1 MRVLLVA
8 LLAAISYA
16 QTERRNLAE
25 RRSAVRRRLVEH
37 KGIDSDAAA
46 KMAGADGETS
56 VDLVIVHDDLEA
68 GDNAR
73 ERCHNLS
80 VEFCEAI
87 GAHDDVHAVN
97 CEPHE
102 IANDFTYVGPDVI
115 TEDSVYYCGQ
125 YVYDVHPTEIDT
137 LEAILDRIDGSD
149 ARLKISQNH
158 HDYSLQQTSACT
170 DGNSDLWHLKA
181 MNPSGMNNFRSNQG
195 FDGEGTIAYIIDT
208 GVNKDH
214 VDFEGRVVG
223 GWNIVDNNDDFSDID
238 GHGTHVAGSV
248 AGRTTGVAP
257 NALIWGVQVFYF
269 PSPGVGPYTGDSLVG
284 QALEKI
290 VEKVTANGEKAVVN
304 MSLGGRGQ
312 NTAYQQ
318 VIDAAIAA
326 GVNIVVAAGNED
338 DDACGYSPAFVPS
351 AITVGAYGQNWN
363 GEYEWAY
370 FSNYGQ
376 CVDISAPGMSITGP
390 QHDDVNGF
398 IQLQG
403 TSMAAPHVAGVIAT
417 IMSRTG
423 VSDPQTVKWM
433 LLGGEYSADL
443 SNLVQGIPD
452 GTTPLF
458 AMQPCIEQG
467 EGVVPTGP
475 PEGVPIVT
483 TTTGAPVV
491 TDFFTMA
498 AESDCAVNGNCVTS
512 ANWPSAHGNDEGC
525 SITVDA
531 DSSVAVNSNFEIE
544 RNYDYLRVNDAP
556 KWTAAEI
563 PTSMSAGTTISW
575 STDGSVTKTGWEL
588 CFSEAGSNPGTSPP
602 EDTSDVPTSWPTAN
616 TFINTN
622 TPLPTDNTNLPD
634 PTDNMHTS
642 NQPTMWPTMGNTFSF
657 PTQHPTEGSNV
668 GGVFSVL
675 GSGCTVSG
683 SCVSSQNY
691 PSHYGNQQSCTVT
704 MTQNVRL
711 AVQSP
716 FEIERNYDWL
726 RINNAAKWTAG
737 EIPSTLTSGST
748 ISWSTDYSVTKDG
761 WKICFSADDGSDNG
775 GDNSGIVEYE
785 VVHSDNTYSGIYDDS
800 RGDEY
805 NGYPVYRKREEPN
818 YLIYLHDPNNM
829 MWVIQPIEPSATWAA
844 NTYGYGASPGVA
856 SWPSETITVTS
867 LNARTCNDVNSSIRS
882 NDWQPWCMVSSGPLS
897 AGTVISFS
905 MNWNDQGWGYQKGR
919 VALVEDIGE
928 EDPLRH
934 FQTDKAPHSR
944 ASHAES
950 VTLAQDVD
958 NLEFRF
964 RVGGGGGHRITIQDF
979 SYTVTEPDNG
989 GGIFDIP
996 MMTEAES
1003 LKMKKAKA
1011 LKTRRMK
1018 QHQLEEQIRLDA
1030 EIAAREYSMVQE
1042 VIFNPLL
1049 IEVFAFIGAVSI
1061 VGAVVQKGLQYRNK
1075 GDYINIEQ
1083 EI

>member
-1 MRVLLVA
+1 MRVLLIA

-73 ERCHNLS
+73 ERCHDLS
-80 VEFCEAI
+80 VDFCEAI

-102 IANDFTYVGPDVI
+102 IAKDFTYIGPDVI
-115 TEDSVYYCGQ
+115 TEDSTYYCGQ
-125 YVYDVHPTEIDT
+125 YVYDIHPTEIDT

-149 ARLKISQNH
+149 ASLKVSQNH
-158 HDYSLQQTSACT
+158 HDYSLQQTSTCT

-269 PSPGVGPYTGDSLVG
+269 PSPGEGPYTGDSLVG
-284 QALEKI
+284 QAIEKI

-304 MSLGGRGQ
+304 MSLGGHGQ

-326 GVNIVVAAGNED
+326 GVNIVVAAGNSD
-338 DDACGYSPAFVPS
+338 DDACDYSPAFVPS

-423 VSDPQTVKWM
+423 VSNPQTVKWM

-498 AESDCAVNGNCVTS
+498 ADSDCTVNGNCVTS
-512 ANWPSAHGNDEGC
+512 ANWPSAHGNNEGC

-544 RNYDYLRVNDAP
+544 RNYDYLRVNDAA

-575 STDGSVTKTGWEL
+575 SSDGSVTKTGWEL
-588 CFSEAGSNPGTSPP
+588 CFSEAGSNPGIGTNIPTQQPFTRAPTMGNFITPSQNPIAPGTSPP

-668 GGVFSVL
+668 GGVFSVS

-716 FEIERNYDWL
+716 FEIERSYDWL

-775 GDNSGIVEYE
+775 GDNSG
-785 VVHSDNTYSGIYDDS
+785 T
-800 RGDEY
+800 
-805 NGYPVYRKREEPN
+805 
-818 YLIYLHDPNNM
+818 
-829 MWVIQPIEPSATWAA
+829 
-844 NTYGYGASPGVA
+844 
-856 SWPSETITVTS
+856 
-867 LNARTCNDVNSSIRS
+867 RTCNDVNSSVRS

-950 VTLAQDVD
+950 YTLAQDVD

-989 GGIFDIP
+989 GGIFDVP

>member
-1 MRVLLVA
+1 MKLLLVA
-8 LLAAISYA
+8 LLCAISYA

-37 KGIDSDAAA
+37 KGIDNDAAA
-46 KMAGADGETS
+46 KMAAAGGETS
-56 VDLVIVHDDLEA
+56 VDLVIVHDDLEV

-87 GAHDDVHAVN
+87 GAQDDVHAVN

-102 IANDFTYVGPDVI
+102 IAKDFTYVGPDVI
-115 TEDSVYYCGQ
+115 AEDSTYYCGQ

-158 HDYSLQQTSACT
+158 HDYRFAQTSTCT

-269 PSPGVGPYTGDSLVG
+269 PSPGEGPYTGDSLVG

-326 GVNIVVAAGNED
+326 GVNIVVAAGNSD
-338 DDACGYSPAFVPS
+338 DDACDYSPAFVPS

-363 GEYEWAY
+363 GDYEWAY

-467 EGVVPTGP
+467 EGDVPTGP

-498 AESDCAVNGNCVTS
+498 ADSDCTVNGNCVTS
-512 ANWPSAHGNDEGC
+512 ANWPSAHGNNEGC

-544 RNYDYLRVNDAP
+544 RNYDYLRVNDAE

-575 STDGSVTKTGWEL
+575 SSDGSVTKTGWEL

-602 EDTSDVPTSWPTAN
+602 EGTSDVPTSWPTAN

-634 PTDNMHTS
+634 PTDNMNTS

-657 PTQHPTEGSNV
+657 PTQHPTEGSNGV
-668 GGVFSVL
+668 DRRGEECWNAGCWGNTGAICDWCGLHNGEPQICCNGRDDYTNNHPNCDGLVYTSNIGGHQCVVLSSGGDNGGATGVFSVS
-675 GSGCTVSG
+675 GSGCTVSD
-683 SCVSSQNY
+683 SCVSSKNY

-716 FEIERNYDWL
+716 FEIERSYDYL
-726 RINNAAKWTAG
+726 RINNAEKWTAG

-775 GDNSGIVEYE
+775 DNGGDNSG
-785 VVHSDNTYSGIYDDS
+785 T
-800 RGDEY
+800 
-805 NGYPVYRKREEPN
+805 
-818 YLIYLHDPNNM
+818 
-829 MWVIQPIEPSATWAA
+829 
-844 NTYGYGASPGVA
+844 
-856 SWPSETITVTS
+856 
-867 LNARTCNDVNSSIRS
+867 RTCNDVNSSVRS
-882 NDWQPWCMVSSGPLS
+882 NDWQLWCMVSSGPLS

-950 VTLAQDVD
+950 YTLAQDVD

-989 GGIFDIP
+989 GGIFDVP

>member
-1 MRVLLVA
+1 MRVLIIA

-102 IANDFTYVGPDVI
+102 IAKDFTYVGPDVI

-158 HDYSLQQTSACT
+158 HDYSLQQTSTCT

-269 PSPGVGPYTGDSLVG
+269 PSPGEGPYTGDSLVG

-326 GVNIVVAAGNED
+326 GVNIVVAAGNSD
-338 DDACGYSPAFVPS
+338 DDACDYSPAFVPS

-423 VSDPQTVKWM
+423 VSNPQTVKWM

-467 EGVVPTGP
+467 EGDVPTGP

-498 AESDCAVNGNCVTS
+498 ADSDCTVNGNCVTS
-512 ANWPSAHGNDEGC
+512 ANWPSSHGNNEGC

-544 RNYDYLRVNDAP
+544 RNYDFLRVDNAA

-668 GGVFSVL
+668 GGVFSVS

-716 FEIERNYDWL
+716 FEIERSYDYL

-748 ISWSTDYSVTKDG
+748 IAWSTDYSVTKDG

-775 GDNSGIVEYE
+775 DNGGDNSG
-785 VVHSDNTYSGIYDDS
+785 T
-800 RGDEY
+800 
-805 NGYPVYRKREEPN
+805 
-818 YLIYLHDPNNM
+818 
-829 MWVIQPIEPSATWAA
+829 
-844 NTYGYGASPGVA
+844 
-856 SWPSETITVTS
+856 
-867 LNARTCNDVNSSIRS
+867 RTCNDVNSSVRS

-950 VTLAQDVD
+950 YTLAQDVD

-989 GGIFDIP
+989 GGIFDVP

>member
-1 MRVLLVA
+1 MRVLLIA

-37 KGIDSDAAA
+37 KGIDNDAAA

-56 VDLVIVHDDLEA
+56 VDLVIVHDDLEV

-102 IANDFTYVGPDVI
+102 IAKDFTYVGPDVI
-115 TEDSVYYCGQ
+115 AEDSTYYCGQ

-158 HDYSLQQTSACT
+158 HDYRFAQTSTCT

-269 PSPGVGPYTGDSLVG
+269 PSPGEGPYTGDSLVG

-326 GVNIVVAAGNED
+326 GVNIVVAAGNSD
-338 DDACGYSPAFVPS
+338 DDACDYSPAFVPS

-363 GEYEWAY
+363 GDYEWAY

-467 EGVVPTGP
+467 EGDVPTGP

-498 AESDCAVNGNCVTS
+498 ADSDCTVNGNCVTS
-512 ANWPSAHGNDEGC
+512 ANWPSAHGNNEGC

-544 RNYDYLRVNDAP
+544 RNYDYLRVNDAE

-575 STDGSVTKTGWEL
+575 SSDGSVTKTGWEL

-602 EDTSDVPTSWPTAN
+602 EGTSDVPTSWPTAN

-634 PTDNMHTS
+634 PTDNMNTS

-657 PTQHPTEGSNV
+657 PTQHPTEGSNGV
-668 GGVFSVL
+668 DRRGEECWNAGCWGNTGAICDWCGLHNGEPQICCNGRDDYTNNHPNCDGLVYTSNIGGHQCVVLSSGGDNGGATGVFSVS
-675 GSGCTVSG
+675 GSGCTVSD
-683 SCVSSQNY
+683 SCVSSKNY

-716 FEIERNYDWL
+716 FEIERSYDYL
-726 RINNAAKWTAG
+726 RINNAEKWTAG

-775 GDNSGIVEYE
+775 DNGGDNSG
-785 VVHSDNTYSGIYDDS
+785 T
-800 RGDEY
+800 
-805 NGYPVYRKREEPN
+805 
-818 YLIYLHDPNNM
+818 
-829 MWVIQPIEPSATWAA
+829 
-844 NTYGYGASPGVA
+844 
-856 SWPSETITVTS
+856 
-867 LNARTCNDVNSSIRS
+867 RTCNDVNSSVRS
-882 NDWQPWCMVSSGPLS
+882 NDWQLWCMVSSGPLS

-950 VTLAQDVD
+950 YTLAQDVD

-989 GGIFDIP
+989 GGIFDVP

>member
-73 ERCHNLS
+73 ERCHDLS

-102 IANDFTYVGPDVI
+102 IAKDFTYIGPDVI
-115 TEDSVYYCGQ
+115 TEDSTYYCGQ
-125 YVYDVHPTEIDT
+125 YVYDIHPTEVDT

-149 ARLKISQNH
+149 ARLKVSQNH
-158 HDYSLQQTSACT
+158 HDYSLQQTSTCT

-269 PSPGVGPYTGDSLVG
+269 PSPGEGPYTGDSLVG

-398 IQLQG
+398 IQMQG

-498 AESDCAVNGNCVTS
+498 ADSDCAVNGNCVTS
-512 ANWPSAHGNDEGC
+512 ANWPSAHGNNEGC

-544 RNYDYLRVNDAP
+544 RNYDFLRVDNAA

-668 GGVFSVL
+668 GGVFSVS

-683 SCVSSQNY
+683 SCVSSKNY

-716 FEIERNYDWL
+716 FEIERSYDWL

-775 GDNSGIVEYE
+775 DNGGDNSG
-785 VVHSDNTYSGIYDDS
+785 T
-800 RGDEY
+800 
-805 NGYPVYRKREEPN
+805 
-818 YLIYLHDPNNM
+818 
-829 MWVIQPIEPSATWAA
+829 
-844 NTYGYGASPGVA
+844 
-856 SWPSETITVTS
+856 
-867 LNARTCNDVNSSIRS
+867 RTCNDVNSSVRS

-950 VTLAQDVD
+950 YTLAQDVD

-989 GGIFDIP
+989 GGIFDVP

>member
-1 MRVLLVA
+1 MRVLIVA

-16 QTERRNLAE
+16 QTERRSLAE

-46 KMAGADGETS
+46 KMSGADGETT
-56 VDLVIVHDDLEA
+56 VDLVIVHDDLEV

-73 ERCHNLS
+73 ERCHELS
-80 VEFCEAI
+80 VEFCESV
-87 GAHDDVHAVN
+87 GAHDDVHAIN

-115 TEDSVYYCGQ
+115 EEDSTYYCGQ
-125 YVYDVHPTEIDT
+125 YVYDVHPDELDT
-137 LEAILDRIDGSD
+137 LEAILDKIDGSD
-149 ARLKISQNH
+149 AKLKISQNH
-158 HDYSLQQTSACT
+158 HDYSLQQTSTTCT
-170 DGNSDLWHLKA
+170 DDNSDLWHLKA

-269 PSPGVGPYTGDSLVG
+269 PSPGQGPYTGDSYVG

-318 VIDAAIAA
+318 IVDAAIAA
-326 GVNIVVAAGNED
+326 GVNIVVAAGNNYE
-338 DDACGYSPAFVPS
+338 DACNFSPAFVPS
-351 AITVGAYGQNWN
+351 AVTVGAYGLN
-363 GEYEWAY
+363 GNHYEWAP
-370 FSNYGQ
+370 FSNYGS
-376 CVDISAPGMSITGP
+376 CVDISAPGVAITGP
-390 QHDDVNGF
+390 QYDNVNGF
-398 IQLQG
+398 VEMQG

-423 VSDPQTVKWM
+423 VSDPERVKWM

-443 SNLVQGIPD
+443 SNLVQAIPS

-458 AMQPCIEQG
+458 AMQPCIEKG
-467 EGVVPTGP
+467 EGEIPTGP
-475 PEGVPIVT
+475 PEGVPVVT
-483 TTTGAPVV
+483 TTTAAPVV

-498 AESDCAVNGNCVTS
+498 GGSDCTVNGNCVTS
-512 ANWPSAHGNDEGC
+512 ANWPSPHGDNEGC
-525 SITVDA
+525 SITVDV

-544 RNYDYLRVNDAP
+544 RNYDYLRINNDA
-556 KWTAAEI
+556 KWTAEEI
-563 PTSMSAGTTISW
+563 PSSLSAGSTISW

-588 CFSEAGSNPGTSPP
+588 CFGESDGSNPVTSPP
-602 EDTSDVPTSWPTAN
+602 V
-616 TFINTN
+616 NTN
-622 TPLPTDNTNLPD
+622 TPLPTDNTNTPL
-634 PTDNMHTS
+634 PTDNTDTVEPTDMGTS
-642 NQPTMWPTMGNTFSF
+642 DVPTMWPTMGNTD
-657 PTQHPTEGSNV
+657 GA
-668 GGVFSVL
+668 VFSVL

-683 SCVSSQNY
+683 ACVNSQNY
-691 PSHYGNQQSCTVT
+691 PSHYGNQQSCTIT

-711 AVQSP
+711 SVQSP
-716 FEIERNYDWL
+716 FEIERSYDYF
-726 RINNAAKWTAG
+726 RVNGAAKWTAG
-737 EIPSTLTSGST
+737 EIPSTLGSGST
-748 ISWSTDYSVTKDG
+748 ITWSTDTSVTKDG

-775 GDNSGIVEYE
+775 DNGGDNSGPR
-785 VVHSDNTYSGIYDDS
+785 SCDDVS
-800 RGDEY
+800 
-805 NGYPVYRKREEPN
+805 
-818 YLIYLHDPNNM
+818 
-829 MWVIQPIEPSATWAA
+829 S
-844 NTYGYGASPGVA
+844 S
-856 SWPSETITVTS
+856 
-867 LNARTCNDVNSSIRS
+867 VNS

-897 AGTVISFS
+897 AGTLISFS
-905 MNWNDQGWGYQKGR
+905 MNWRDQGWGYQKGR
-919 VALVEDIGE
+919 VALVEDINE

-934 FQTDKAPHSR
+934 FQTDYAPHSTS
-944 ASHAES
+944 AYSGS

-964 RVGGGGGHRITIQDF
+964 RVGGGGGHRITISDF

-989 GGIFDIP
+989 GVFDFQA
-996 MMTEAES
+996 MTEAES

-1011 LKTRRMK
+1011 LKLRRMK

-1042 VIFNPLL
+1042 VIGNPLL
-1049 IEVFAFIGAVSI
+1049 IEVFAFIGAMSI

>member
-73 ERCHNLS
+73 ERCHDLS
-80 VEFCEAI
+80 VDFCEAI

-102 IANDFTYVGPDVI
+102 IAKDFTYVGPDMI
-115 TEDSVYYCGQ
+115 QEGSTYYCGQ
-125 YVYDVHPTEIDT
+125 YVYDVHPDELDT
-137 LEAILDRIDGSD
+137 IEAILDKIDGSD
-149 ARLKISQNH
+149 AKLKVSQNH
-158 HDYSLQQTSACT
+158 HNYSLMQTSTCT

-181 MNPSGMNNFRSNQG
+181 MNPSGMDNFRSNQG

-269 PSPGVGPYTGDSLVG
+269 PSPGQGPYTSDSYVG

-304 MSLGGRGQ
+304 MSLGGHGQ

-318 VIDAAIAA
+318 IIDAAIAA
-326 GVNIVVAAGNED
+326 GVNIVVAAGNEN
-338 DDACGYSPAFVPS
+338 DDACDYSPAFVPS
-351 AITVGAYGQNWN
+351 AVTVGAYGQNWN
-363 GEYEWAY
+363 GDYEWAY
-370 FSNYGQ
+370 FSNYGA

-390 QHDDVNGF
+390 QHDNVNGF

-423 VSDPQTVKWM
+423 VSDPERVKWM

-443 SNLVQGIPD
+443 SSIVQGIPG

-458 AMQPCIEQG
+458 AMQPCIEKG
-467 EGVVPTGP
+467 EGEVPTGP
-475 PEGVPIVT
+475 PEDFPVVT
-483 TTTGAPVV
+483 TTTATPIV
-491 TDFFTMA
+491 TDFFTL
-498 AESDCAVNGNCVTS
+498 EGGSDCTVNGNCVTS
-512 ANWPSAHGNDEGC
+512 ANWPFLHGNDEAC
-525 SITVDA
+525 AITVDA
-531 DSSVAVNSNFEIE
+531 DSSVSVNSNFEIE
-544 RNYDYLRVNDAP
+544 RNYDFLRINNAA

-563 PTSMSAGTTISW
+563 PSSLSAGSTISW

-588 CFSEAGSNPGTSPP
+588 CFGESDGSNPGTVPP
-602 EDTSDVPTSWPTAN
+602 ENTNTPAPTDMDTSDVPTDYVDTSDV
-616 TFINTN
+616 
-622 TPLPTDNTNLPD
+622 PTDYVD
-634 PTDNMHTS
+634 TS
-642 NQPTMWPTMGNTFSF
+642 DV
-657 PTQHPTEGSNV
+657 PTQQPTEGSN
-668 GGVFSVL
+668 GGDDGAVFSVS

-683 SCVSSQNY
+683 ACVSSTNY
-691 PSHYGNQQSCTVT
+691 PSDYGNGESCTLT

-711 AVQSP
+711 SVQSP
-716 FEIERNYDWL
+716 FEIERVYDYL
-726 RINNAAKWTAG
+726 RVNGAAKWTAE
-737 EIPSTLTSGST
+737 EIPSTLSSGST
-748 ISWSTDYSVTKDG
+748 IAWSTDYSVAKQG

-775 GDNSGIVEYE
+775 GDNSGTRSCDAV
-785 VVHSDNTYSGIYDDS
+785 
-800 RGDEY
+800 
-805 NGYPVYRKREEPN
+805 
-818 YLIYLHDPNNM
+818 
-829 MWVIQPIEPSATWAA
+829 
-844 NTYGYGASPGVA
+844 
-856 SWPSETITVTS
+856 
-867 LNARTCNDVNSSIRS
+867 SSSVRS

-905 MNWNDQGWGYQKGR
+905 MLWNDQGWGYQKGR
-919 VALVEDIGE
+919 VALVEDINE

-934 FQTDKAPHSR
+934 FQTDVAPHSR
-944 ASHAES
+944 AAYSGSH
-950 VTLAQDVD
+950 TLDQDVD

-964 RVGGGGGHRITIQDF
+964 RVGGGGGHRITINDF

-989 GGIFDIP
+989 DGGIFDVQV
-996 MMTEAES
+996 MTEAEGI
-1003 LKMKKAKA
+1003 KMKKDKA
-1011 LKTRRMK
+1011 LKMHRMK

-1030 EIAAREYSMVQE
+1030 EIAARPYNMVQE
-1042 VIFNPLL
+1042 VVGNPLL
-1049 IEVFAFIGAVSI
+1049 IEVFAFIGAISI
-1061 VGAVVQKGLQYRNK
+1061 VAAVVQKGLQYRNK

>member
-1 MRVLLVA
+1 MRVLLIA

-37 KGIDSDAAA
+37 KGIDNDAAA
-46 KMAGADGETS
+46 KMAAAGGETS
-56 VDLVIVHDDLEA
+56 VDLVIVHDDLEV

-102 IANDFTYVGPDVI
+102 IAKDFTYVGPDVI
-115 TEDSVYYCGQ
+115 AEDSTYYCGQ

-158 HDYSLQQTSACT
+158 HDYRFAQTSTCT

-269 PSPGVGPYTGDSLVG
+269 PSPGEGPYTGDSLVG

-326 GVNIVVAAGNED
+326 GVNIVVAAGNSD
-338 DDACGYSPAFVPS
+338 DDACDYSPAFVPS

-363 GEYEWAY
+363 GDYEWAY

-467 EGVVPTGP
+467 EGDVPTGP

-498 AESDCAVNGNCVTS
+498 ADSDCTVNGNCVTS
-512 ANWPSAHGNDEGC
+512 ANWPSAHGNNEGC

-544 RNYDYLRVNDAP
+544 RNYDYLRVNDAE

-575 STDGSVTKTGWEL
+575 SSDGSVTKTGWEL

-602 EDTSDVPTSWPTAN
+602 EGTSDVPTSWPTAN

-634 PTDNMHTS
+634 PTDNMNTS

-657 PTQHPTEGSNV
+657 PTQHPTEGSNGV
-668 GGVFSVL
+668 DRRGEECWNAGCWGNTGAICDWCGLHNGEPQICCNGRDDYTNNHPNCDGLVYTSNIGGHQCVVLSSGGDNGGATGVFSVS
-675 GSGCTVSG
+675 GSGCTVSD
-683 SCVSSQNY
+683 SCVSSKNY

-716 FEIERNYDWL
+716 FEIERSYDYL
-726 RINNAAKWTAG
+726 RINNAEKWTAG

-775 GDNSGIVEYE
+775 DNGGDNSG
-785 VVHSDNTYSGIYDDS
+785 T
-800 RGDEY
+800 
-805 NGYPVYRKREEPN
+805 
-818 YLIYLHDPNNM
+818 
-829 MWVIQPIEPSATWAA
+829 
-844 NTYGYGASPGVA
+844 
-856 SWPSETITVTS
+856 
-867 LNARTCNDVNSSIRS
+867 RTCNDVNSSVRS
-882 NDWQPWCMVSSGPLS
+882 NDWQLWCMVSSGPLS

-950 VTLAQDVD
+950 YTLAQDVD

-989 GGIFDIP
+989 GGIFDVP